1 MLEEAIRV
9 GIFVPT
15 RKLSSDEIDY
25 LVKQEKVASLA
36 LQRLL
41 DGQIT
46 WSDYLDLLEA
56 CNVDIDDYLDDVE
69 HNCRIILS

>member
-1 MLEEAIRV
+1 MLEEALRV
-9 GIFVPT
+9 GIFIPA
-15 RKLSSDEIDY
+15 RKLSNDEINY
-25 LVKQEKVASLA
+25 LIEREQVASLA

-41 DGQIT
+41 ALEIT

-69 HNCRIILS
+69 HNCQIILS